1 MSCVRRFL
9 NSCSLALVT
18 VIRGVRGGVRTNVS
32 GTAFSFGL
40 VAGVSLDVGAV
51 EGSVEG
57 PKAGDTRLEAGTV

>member
-9 NSCSLALVT
+9 NSCTLVS
-18 VIRGVRGGVRTNVS
+18 VVLIRGVRGGVRTNVS

-40 VAGVSLDVGAV
+40 VTGVSLAVGA
-51 EGSVEG
+51 VEG